1 MVGILWIFR
10 PQIIMV
16 ATKTNPNAPV
26 RNAMQLIS
34 QRIFV
39 FFVNVTE
46 KFQAHLSFQ
55 NENGPLSDD
64 NGRQIQLYA
73 NCQCTLDDADCL
85 QNGWHTNQ
93 CQATDQGVH
102 CSVHGLGISASSGGD
117 VTIQAPDKHT
127 DTDQSADPERYAKH
141 QTLWVYIRHTGL
153 YGVVGINVQC
163 KCIQSPRMLQKLP
176 CSSETT
182 QRTESADLPFLFLQ
196 LRSRFLQL
204 QRRLQYRIYSFFGS
218 SFLLFV

>member
-1 MVGILWIFR
+1 MR
-10 PQIIMV
+10 R
-16 ATKTNPNAPV
+16 
-26 RNAMQLIS
+26 RN
-34 QRIFV
+34 
-39 FFVNVTE
+39 
-46 KFQAHLSFQ
+46 FQ

-127 DTDQSADPERYAKH
+127 DTDKSADPERYAKH
-141 QTLWVYIRHTGL
+141 QTLLSLINILILPPLPAYSETHRIRKHQELPLQRHSMRQHPESDVYKRQTMTIAASR
-153 YGVVGINVQC
+153 
-163 KCIQSPRMLQKLP
+163 SPKFKPAAPFKQKLN
-176 CSSETT
+176 
-182 QRTESADLPFLFLQ
+182 
-196 LRSRFLQL
+196 
-204 QRRLQYRIYSFFGS
+204 
-218 SFLLFV
+218 